1 MRGKDSPEAW
11 PTGLA
16 VVAPQTVR
24 RDRRAE
30 ILATT
35 LTPPPQVLGVIHW
48 SSQLLAGELGIS
60 HSTVARVWAEH
71 DVKPWQTET
80 FKFSTD
86 P

>member
-1 MRGKDSPEAW
+1 
-11 PTGLA
+11 
-16 VVAPQTVR
+16 VR

-35 LTPPPQVLGVIHW
+35 LTPPPQVLGVTHW
-48 SSQLLAGELGIS
+48 SSRLLGAELGIS
-60 HSTVARVWAEH
+60 HSTVARVWAEQ

-86 P
+86 PQLEA